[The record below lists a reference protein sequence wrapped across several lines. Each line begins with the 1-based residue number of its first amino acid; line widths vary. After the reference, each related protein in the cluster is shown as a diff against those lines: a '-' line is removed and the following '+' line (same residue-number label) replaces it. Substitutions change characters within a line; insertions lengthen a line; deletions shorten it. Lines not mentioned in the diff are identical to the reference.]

1 MEHLLL
7 PLITERGIVL
17 WSYEMWMNI
26 CQWVLLMHTEKS
38 AGKVFL
44 PPLYLKKA
52 NLSFQSWF
60 GWFYI
65 CFPSQGLHTPDEKIN

>member
-1 MEHLLL
+1 MVSGQDLM
-7 PLITERGIVL
+7 PLSVVFALCIAK
-17 WSYEMWMNI
+17 M
-26 CQWVLLMHTEKS
+26 
-38 AGKVFL
+38 GKVFL